1 MGIKPLPDIGTASA
15 FANDMTKVL
24 SIRQPWAWL
33 IATGIK
39 DIENRTWE
47 TNFRGT
53 FLIHAGKTFD
63 YEGYEWVISEMGV
76 ALRARSQFEV
86 GGIVG
91 EAEIIDCVTSSNSP
105 WFSGPYGF
113 VLRNARPRRFTPLS
127 GKLGFFDVDDV
138 EAKVATN
145 P

>member
-1 MGIKPLPDIGTASA
+1 MKA
-15 FANDMTKVL
+15 L

-33 IATGIK
+33 IANGLK
-39 DIENRTWE
+39 DIENRTWG

-53 FLIHAGKTFD
+53 FLLHAGKSFD

-76 ALRARSQFEV
+76 ALPPPSQFEL

-91 EAEIIDCVTSSNSP
+91 QAEIIDCVTSFDSP

-113 VLRNARPRRFTPLS
+113 VLRNARPRRFTPIS
-127 GKLGFFDVDDV
+127 GKLGFFNF
-138 EAKVATN
+138 EAN
-145 P
+145 LL